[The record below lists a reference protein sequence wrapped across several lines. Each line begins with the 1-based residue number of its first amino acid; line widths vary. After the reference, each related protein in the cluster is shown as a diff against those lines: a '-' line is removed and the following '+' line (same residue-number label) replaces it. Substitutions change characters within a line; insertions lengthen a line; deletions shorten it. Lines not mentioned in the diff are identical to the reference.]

1 MVALI
6 IGILIKSGSFPEIN
20 ECSSSPC
27 QHNATCTDAV
37 NGFICN
43 CSTAY
48 TGVQCETGQWKPT
61 LVKLETCTI
70 WGEELCVSLVV
81 FAEPKSSQV
90 SLEDDT
96 IACRRIGTDTIFAMI
111 I

>member
-6 IGILIKSGSFPEIN
+6 IGILIRSGSFPEIN

-37 NGFICN
+37 NGYNCT

-48 TGVQCETGQWKPT
+48 TGVHCETGQLKT
-61 LVKLETCTI
+61 TFVVKLDPCII
-70 WGEELCVSLVV
+70 WGVDFCFV
-81 FAEPKSSQV
+81 FGDVCRVKQV
-90 SLEDDT
+90 LH
-96 IACRRIGTDTIFAMI
+96 
-111 I
+111 